1 MYWHNLLLFPE
12 SAKDDKKSRISSIR
26 DEAVKTKDKM
36 ASLMRVAARRGCQV
50 LRSKPVTKIIQPA
63 CFISTNKK
71 KDSAAVTQNVGSRAE
86 DDVADKDEVRKSP
99 DQSETRPGPRL
110 CHRPCQR
117 QCRSIITIIYSC

>member
-1 MYWHNLLLFPE
+1 MYWHNMLLFPE
-12 SAKDDKKSRISSIR
+12 CAKDDKKSRISSIR

-50 LRSKPVTKIIQPA
+50 LKSKPVTKIIQPA

-71 KDSAAVTQNVGSRAE
+71 KDSAAVTQNVSRAE
-86 DDVADKDEVRKSP
+86 DDVDEVRKSP
-99 DQSETRPGPRL
+99 PDQSETETRPGPRF

-117 QCRSIITIIYSC
+117 QCRSIITIMYSC